1 MGCHDQTRIYKC
13 KRIIMKILF
22 TSLLLTINVCLFAQ
36 KIDTDSL
43 IVETNYE
50 LKNNKNFAKA
60 IKLARLGIK
69 EAPNYLD
76 FHLALGN
83 AYIQTKQTDSARY
96 FLKYVI
102 EKNTKYTDAFTYLAN
117 LELQEKN
124 TTEATNIIEKAIA
137 LYPENKDFQLKKLQI
152 LNIENYDPQT
162 IYFLETLVE
171 KYPNDTKLKQ
181 QLTELK
187 TKVASDRVGITY
199 NNTTF
204 SRNGVGPWH
213 LIGLQYIR
221 ERKLLSIIARIN
233 YAERY
238 NFGNKNSGIQYELET
253 YFTNTPKSYSY
264 TNVAYSYD
272 DNVFPKLKLGYS
284 YYYNFNK
291 GWEADAG
298 IRYTKTTNF
307 EFYAAAIG
315 IGKYVGSYWLNLKSY
330 FQFFEGKTYPSFTAT
345 GRYYF
350 NTKYDYLTA
359 FIGTGTSPDERITLG
374 QFENRFAFKSYR
386 LGAGYNKI
394 LGQHYIVGVQAS
406 YNNQE
411 YKLDS
416 FQNEYDLFVSLQ
428 YKF

>member
-1 MGCHDQTRIYKC
+1 
-13 KRIIMKILF
+13 MKILF
-22 TSLLLTINVCLFAQ
+22 TSILLIINVCLFAQ

-43 IVETNYE
+43 AVETNYE
-50 LKNNKNFAKA
+50 LKNNKDYSKA
-60 IKLARLGIK
+60 IKLAQLGIK

-76 FHLALGN
+76 FHLALGR
-83 AYIQTKQTDSARY
+83 AYMFINQTDSAKFY
-96 FLKYVI
+96 FKYI
-102 EKNTKYTDAFTYLAN
+102 IDKNTKYTDAFTYLTN

-124 TTEATNIIEKAIA
+124 TTDAMSTIDKALA

-162 IYFLETLVE
+162 IYFLETLVK
-171 KYPNDTKLKQ
+171 KYPDDKNLKQ
-181 QLTELK
+181 QLVELK
-187 TKVASDRVGITY
+187 TKVASDRIGITY

-204 SRNGVGPWH
+204 SRNGAGPWH
-213 LIGLQYIR
+213 LINLQYIR

-253 YFTNTPKSYSY
+253 YFKNTPKSYSY
-264 TNVAYSYD
+264 AAVGYSYD

-284 YYYNFNK
+284 FYYNFNK

-298 IRYTKTTNF
+298 IRYSKTTNF
-307 EFYAAAIG
+307 EFYAAAFG

-330 FQFFEGKTYPSFTAT
+330 FQFFESKTYPSFTAT
-345 GRYYF
+345 ARYYF
-350 NTKYDYLTA
+350 NTKYDYITA
-359 FIGTGTSPDERITLG
+359 FVGTGTSPDERITLG

-386 LGAGYNKI
+386 FGAGFYKLVNP
-394 LGQHYIVGVQAS
+394 HYIVGFQGS
-406 YNNQE
+406 FNNQE

-416 FQNEYDLFVSLQ
+416 YQNEYDLFVSLQ